1 MQTHL
6 IHETNRTLNGADKK
20 AEAELVFLEKNMT
33 ENIENIKQWGRERG
47 LINKEAAPKQ
57 LLKTME
63 ELGET
68 AGALLKGNRAGLKD
82 GIGDVLVTLVLF
94 AEIEG
99 LSLDECLQAAW
110 QEIKDRKGNTING
123 VFVKEEKTC
132 QQ

>member
-1 MQTHL
+1 MYY
-6 IHETNRTLNGADKK
+6 NDS
-20 AEAELVFLEKNMT
+20 NMT
-33 ENIENIKQWGRERG
+33 EHIENIKQWGRERG